1 MNENIQKLIYDLKY
15 ADALELIEQEL
26 EQEEVKVCLD
36 LLSYFCVC
44 SYIAKGIC
52 VKQLEAL
59 ATFVMS
65 DSFDRNK
72 VKKNTKTLVWVF
84 DTINDYIHDNTLILH
99 EPIDGVL
106 SGLLTFKQAL
116 PTSINISV
124 AINKFKS
131 YLFNAKK
138 ELESRDAEKTEEV
151 TEEKPRKSISPGI
164 KASSKLLQLFK
175 KIELCMEL
183 SNQSRL
189 FEASLFY
196 KDIQEE
202 ITNFDPIAYF
212 PEVFIP
218 FYRNLSKSYVK
229 IQKFIDKSQDTLEWH
244 LAEQMYKSS
253 PEALVAGGEIYQ
265 IEELESTHEVS
276 NFIREHQSILP
287 NMGVIDDKSYSRILD
302 NNIAGGN
309 EVSQNK
315 NAVLDR
321 QDVDHAVSAE
331 GHDHERVDSKVSQQ
345 VGRDR
350 LDEIIDEHEF
360 DFDFD

>member
-26 EQEEVKVCLD
+26 EQEEVKACLD

-65 DSFDRNK
+65 DRFDSNK
-72 VKKNTKTLVWVF
+72 VKKNTKTLAWVF

-116 PTSINISV
+116 SISIKIDVSF
-124 AINKFKS
+124 NKFKS
-131 YLFNAKK
+131 YLLNAKR
-138 ELESRDAEKTEEV
+138 ELDNQEV
-151 TEEKPRKSISPGI
+151 DKNEEKIEEQPKESISTGFRS
-164 KASSKLLQLFK
+164 SSKLSQLFK

-189 FEASLFY
+189 FEAALFY

-265 IEELESTHEVS
+265 VEELESTHEIS

-287 NMGVIDDKSYSRILD
+287 NMGVIDDKSYLRVLD
-302 NNIAGGN
+302 SNIAGGN
-309 EVSQNK
+309 EGSQNK

-321 QDVDHAVSAE
+321 QGVDHAVSAE
-331 GHDHERVDSKVSQQ
+331 GHDHERVKSKVGQQ
-345 VGRDR
+345 TGRGR
-350 LDEIIDEHEF
+350 LDEIIDEH
-360 DFDFD
+360 DFDFEFD